1 MTGIGVRMG
10 GWMRG
15 TAAPAAMA
23 LGLAFPAA
31 AFAQDAE
38 TAADSPVPVPGQ
50 VATEAAEESGVSD
63 IIVTATRVQREG
75 FNAPTPTAIIGDA
88 ALEARGA
95 TNVATVLNELPAIK
109 ATTTPTTNGVRAI
122 QAGAFFADLRGLGPS
137 RTLILVDGNR
147 FVPQIATGFGGYQ
160 IDLNQIPAL
169 MLERAEVVTG
179 GASAQWGSDAVAGVI
194 NLILKKDFEGLR
206 AEAQAGTSE
215 QGDNSE
221 YRIGMVGGLKLGERG
236 HLTLA
241 FDHVT
246 NDGIGDTFTRDW
258 GRLAYGLVANP
269 SRATNGLASQLI
281 LPDVRYSTMTNGGLI
296 NNVSGPAAQLRGIF
310 INPDGSLG
318 RFQYGQFVGASFM
331 QGGGSNQ
338 GINFNTG
345 VSIAPAVRRWTGY
358 GRASY
363 EVIDDVTLYA
373 EGSYANTVGRAQ
385 TLPPRNEQ
393 ATPIV
398 ISVQN
403 PFIPTALRAEIDR
416 LNALPQN
423 AANQITSFNL
433 GRNSTDIGY
442 QRSRIEIETK
452 RGVVGFDA
460 RLGGSWRLGGAAIY
474 GENLYTQRV
483 RGNRIQSNFRFAADV
498 VQTANGPACRATVA
512 GNAAA
517 AGCVPLNV
525 FGEGAPSAAAIDYVT
540 GTTFTKTLY
549 KQFAAN
555 LNISGEPFS
564 TWAGPV
570 SVAAG
575 AEYRREEQNTFVD
588 AIAERAGYESSN
600 ARSLQGD
607 FNVKEAYLETVV
619 PLARDLPLLRS
630 LDVQGA
636 VRITDYSSSGSVTTW
651 KAGAT
656 WEPISGL
663 LVRGTISRDIRAPNI
678 FELFTPAVSTILT
691 RNFVAGVGGGPAGQ
705 VATENLTRGNPDLQ
719 PEKSKTKTVGFS
731 YSPPF
736 IPGLQFSV
744 DYFDIRVEDAIA
756 LIDPN
761 QLINFCTGAT
771 PTSDQAYYCSFITR
785 NATGGLSVYTVDNP
799 YLNLGYVQRTG
810 FDFEASYRLPLNRL
824 SAGLGGA
831 LTARFSGTHYDK
843 FGEDITG
850 TGFIERA
857 GDIAGSPRFT
867 TNSSLTYDDR
877 TLTLQLQMRTIGSSN
892 YNNLFTE
899 GNQINDNS
907 VEGRTYFNLSTTIR
921 ATDQFELFGVVNN
934 LTDRDPPLIPQNFGY
949 PTVPQFFDMIGRTYR
964 FGARVK
970 F

>member
-1 MTGIGVRMG
+1 MTRSRQITDKR
-10 GWMRG
+10 MRG
-15 TAAPAAMA
+15 TAASLALA
-23 LGLAFPAA
+23 LGLVFPAA

-38 TAADSPVPVPGQ
+38 AGAGSPSPVPEQ
-50 VATEAAEESGVSD
+50 VAAQEEGGGPD
-63 IIVTATRVQREG
+63 ITVTASRAQRDG

-95 TNVATVLNELPAIK
+95 TNVATVLNELPAFK
-109 ATTTPTTNGVRAI
+109 SSTTPTTNGVRAVL
-122 QAGAFFADLRGLGPS
+122 AGAYFADLRGLGPS
-137 RTLILVDGNR
+137 RTLVLVDGNR
-147 FVPQIATGFGGYQ
+147 FVPQISTGVGGYQ

-179 GASAQWGSDAVAGVI
+179 GASAQWGSDAIAGVV
-194 NLILKKDFEGLR
+194 NLILRKDFEGLK

-215 QGDNSE
+215 RGDNSE

-258 GRLAYGLVANP
+258 GQLGYGLVANP

-296 NNVSGPAAQLRGIF
+296 NSVSGPAAQLRGIF
-310 INPDGSLG
+310 FNPDGSLG
-318 RFQYGQFVGASFM
+318 RFQYGQFAGSSFM
-331 QGGGSNQ
+331 QGGGSNA
-338 GINFNTG
+338 GVNFNTG
-345 VSIAPAVRRWTGY
+345 VSIALQVRRWTGY

-363 EVIDDVTLYA
+363 EVVDDLTLYA
-373 EGSYANTVGRAQ
+373 EASYADTVGRAQ

-393 ATPIV
+393 STPIV
-398 ISVQN
+398 VSLQN
-403 PFIPTALRAEIDR
+403 PFIPVALRTEIAR

-423 AANQITSFNL
+423 ANNQITSFNV

-442 QRSRIEIETK
+442 QRSRIETETK
-452 RGVVGFDA
+452 RGVLGFNA
-460 RLGGSWRLGGAAIY
+460 GLGGGWKLNGAAIY

-483 RGNRIQSNFRFAADV
+483 HGNRIQANFRFATDV
-498 VQTANGPACRATVA
+498 VATAGGPACRAVVA
-512 GNAAA
+512 GNPAA

-540 GTTFTKTLY
+540 GTTFTETLY
-549 KQFAAN
+549 RQFAAN
-555 LNISGEPFS
+555 LNLAGEPFR

-570 SVAAG
+570 SVAVG
-575 AEYRREEQNTFVD
+575 AEYRREEQDTAVD
-588 AIAERAGYESSN
+588 AIAARAGYESSN
-600 ARSLQGD
+600 ASPLNGD

-636 VRITDYSSSGSVTTW
+636 VRFTNYSSSGNVTTW

-656 WEPISGL
+656 WEPIAGL

-678 FELFTPAVSTILT
+678 FELFTPAVTTNLT
-691 RNFVAGVGGGPAGQ
+691 RNFLVGVGGGPAGQ
-705 VATENLTRGNPDLQ
+705 VPTENLTRGNPNLQ

-731 YSPPF
+731 YSPRF

-744 DYFDIRVEDAIA
+744 DYFDIRVDDAIA

-761 QLINFCTGAT
+761 QLINFCTGVT
-771 PTSDQAYYCSFITR
+771 PTTEQAYYCSFISR
-785 NATGGLSVYTVDNP
+785 SAAGALSAYTVDNP
-799 YLNLGYVQRTG
+799 YLNLGYIQRTG
-810 FDFEASYRLPLNRL
+810 WDFEASYRLPLDRL
-824 SAGLGGA
+824 SAGMPGA
-831 LTARFSGTHYDK
+831 ITARFSGTSFDRY
-843 FGEDITG
+843 GEDITG
-850 TGFIERA
+850 AGFIERVGETSAA
-857 GDIAGSPRFT
+857 GTPRFI
-867 TNSSLTYDDR
+867 TNSSVTYDDR
-877 TLTLQLQMRTIGSSN
+877 LLTLQLQMRTIGSGN
-892 YNNLFTE
+892 YNNLFAE
-899 GNQINDNS
+899 GVQINDNS

-921 ATDQFELFGVVNN
+921 ATERFELFGVVNN
-934 LTDRDPPLIPQNFGY
+934 LTDRDPPLVPQNFGY
-949 PTVPQFFDMIGRTYR
+949 PTVPQFFDMIGRSYR